1 MVAGRGRSP
10 ARLPLQRDMN
20 TSNQTIEQAQA
31 FIGDDL
37 KLDRLDQIFDL
48 QRLLGPVIAYKV
60 ALGVAVNS
68 KDPKVQLSAARTLLD
83 ATGEDPSTIAERLRA
98 SLFKD
103 LTLQQ
108 LEAVVQTGITDPE
121 EAVKK
126 LRLVG

>member
-1 MVAGRGRSP
+1 
-10 ARLPLQRDMN
+10 MN